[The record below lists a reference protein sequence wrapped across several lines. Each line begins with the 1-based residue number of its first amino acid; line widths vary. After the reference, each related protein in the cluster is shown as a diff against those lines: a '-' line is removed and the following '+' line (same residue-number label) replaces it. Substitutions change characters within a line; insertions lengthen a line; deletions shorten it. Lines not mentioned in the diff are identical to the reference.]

1 MVQGEFDFLTV
12 AWMEIEMSIIRD
24 FHLARACH

>member
-1 MVQGEFDFLTV
+1 MVKGELYFLTV

-24 FHLARACH
+24 FRFARACH